1 MPSTAAESIVPDLF
15 GADSGDSERIGLA
28 SAFAETGIQS
38 PALSAFS
45 AGS

>member
-15 GADSGDSERIGLA
+15 GADSGQIGLVSA
-28 SAFAETGIQS
+28 SAEPASHS
-38 PALSAFS
+38 PARSACG